1 MNIDMAAL
9 RSLEREKDV
18 TFEQLVEAIEA
29 ALLVAYQRTEGAKTH
44 ARVVLD
50 RATGDVT
57 VFATEM
63 DDDGQ
68 PDSRIRR
75 HPARLQPG
83 GGHARPSRSSCS
95 GCATPSTS

>member
-29 ALLVAYQRTEGAKTH
+29 ALLVAYQRTEGAHQH

-50 RATGDVT
+50 RGTGDVRGT
-57 VFATEM
+57 
-63 DDDGQ
+63 
-68 PDSRIRR
+68 R
-75 HPARLQPG
+75 H
-83 GGHARPSRSSCS
+83 
-95 GCATPSTS
+95 